1 MRRPHSPRAHS
12 MQAAAAARRARRHPH
27 RRSAAPRQR
36 WPRVRA
42 ARRTKEHELQ
52 VDGLHRSPRS
62 GRTGSASATW
72 WLLRRQCRATRSAG
86 WRGRRPTTGELR
98 AQLLAAP
105 PRRKMH
111 APWRSASARVQ
122 GARNFTDVGPRS
134 CGRHEGATERVAS
147 VAAKVRT
154 KMLSVAKAMG
164 KEALCAARPLHRG
177 FARRLRATTALQRVR
192 RRSPERRRE
201 RALVRFGTQGGWA
214 LEAWRL
220 RSAPH
225 YSASACACRP
235 SPPASS
241 RVQDQGHGHRAR
253 EAHRRG
259 VQQQGEWRDRAQ
271 RPDLALSLSLSS
283 ALALALA
290 PPSPDPW
297 P

>member
-122 GARNFTDVGPRS
+122 GARKTCYGRQRAAATRAPQSDLCQRRRQSSHQDAVRGEGDGEGGPVR
-134 CGRHEGATERVAS
+134 CPP
-147 VAAKVRT
+147 AA
-154 KMLSVAKAMG
+154 
-164 KEALCAARPLHRG
+164 P
-177 FARRLRATTALQRVR
+177 RLRTPPSRHDSSAEGQAPLT
-192 RRSPERRRE
+192 
-201 RALVRFGTQGGWA
+201 RAAQ
-214 LEAWRL
+214 
-220 RSAPH
+220 
-225 YSASACACRP
+225 
-235 SPPASS
+235 
-241 RVQDQGHGHRAR
+241 RAR
-253 EAHRRG
+253 TG
-259 VQQQGEWRDRAQ
+259 
-271 RPDLALSLSLSS
+271 
-283 ALALALA
+283 
-290 PPSPDPW
+290 
-297 P
+297 

>member
-1 MRRPHSPRAHS
+1 MRRPHSARAHS

-111 APWRSASARVQ
+111 APLAQRLCK
-122 GARNFTDVGPRS
+122 GARRTEHGQKWLPTCRQ
-134 CGRHEGATERVAS
+134 EGATERLAS